1 VSEPTTSAG
10 SGIAARGTV
19 ENQKLTNQPEK
30 RPVEPGAAPPV
41 VEESGVSRWVPALG
55 VVVLWIVVWSFTKGT
70 NTLALPGREHT
81 DLHQSFT
88 DFNNTLLA
96 SRDTN
101 PVMQFTNTISELLR
115 NFFDW
120 AQRMLVTPNLPRPV
134 PEVGWLGIVAVAT
147 WVGYAI
153 ASWRIALLVLLSFL
167 SFGVFGYWQDSL
179 DLLIVTGMAVAITI
193 LVGMPLAV
201 LAGTNARANRVITVV
216 LDFMQTM
223 PTFVYLVPVVLFFGI
238 GVGGAVVSTLIYAVP
253 PLVRIAGFGIRE
265 VSTTTIEATDSAGQ
279 TYWQR
284 LFKVQLPMARK
295 TIIVGLNQT
304 TLAALSMATIAS
316 YINGPGLG
324 KPVLNALV
332 ANDFGGSF
340 VPGVLIVVMA
350 VMLDRTTTAAS
361 ERSEKVARGG
371 GGNVR
376 ARRIALAGTG
386 VAALVAVYLS
396 RRELS
401 LAEFPEYTIGARVSD
416 AADDAMGSIVDLVG
430 GLAGGFKD
438 AVTYGFLNP
447 MQSLLAESPWW
458 LAGLAILAL
467 ALVFG
472 GVRALVTT
480 LVCLAG
486 IRYLDLWHDAM
497 ITLNMALVGT
507 VLVMVLALVFG
518 VWMAR
523 DRRVDLGIRPLLDA
537 GQTIPPFVYLIPV
550 LALFGPS
557 RFTAIVAGIVYAAPA
572 AIKLVADGVKGVSP
586 TTIEAGRSTGQTTWQ
601 EITKVQ
607 LPMAKGSLVLAT
619 NQGLLYVLAMVVI
632 GGLVGAG
639 ALGYDVVLGISRSE
653 EWGKGAA
660 GGLTIVLLGVML
672 DRITRAAADVRRDD
686 PGPRRAFNIRLPIGP
701 PHS

>member
-1 VSEPTTSAG
+1 VSLAG
-10 SGIAARGTV
+10 PPMANRNEVFYEKTHGT
-19 ENQKLTNQPEK
+19 QEK
-30 RPVEPGAAPPV
+30 RPVEPGAPPPV
-41 VEESGVSRWVPALG
+41 IEESSISRWFPALG
-55 VVVLWIVVWSFTKGT
+55 VIAVWIVVYAFTKGE

-101 PVMQFTNTISELLR
+101 PVMQLTNSISSVLR
-115 NFFDW
+115 DVFDW
-120 AQRMLVTPNLPRPV
+120 LQRMLARPNLPRPV
-134 PEVGWLGIVAVAT
+134 PEIGWLGVVAVAT
-147 WVGYAI
+147 WIGYAI
-153 ASWRIALLVLLSFL
+153 ASWRIALLILASFL
-167 SFGVFGYWQDSL
+167 SFGVFGFWQESI
-179 DLLIVTGMAVAITI
+179 DLLIVTGMAVGLTVII
-193 LVGMPLAV
+193 GMPLAV
-201 LAGTNARANRVITVV
+201 LSATSTGANRVITVV

-238 GVGGAVVSTLIYAVP
+238 GVGGAVVATLIYAVP
-253 PLVRIAGFGIRE
+253 PLVRIASFGIRE
-265 VSTTTIEATDSAGQ
+265 VPSTTIEATDSAGQ

-284 LFKVQLPMARK
+284 LFKVQIPMARK

-371 GGNVR
+371 GGNLRVR
-376 ARRIALAGTG
+376 RMVLAGSGVVALA
-386 VAALVAVYLS
+386 AVYLS
-396 RRELS
+396 RLELS
-401 LAEFPEYTIGARVSD
+401 LAEFPEYTIGATVSD
-416 AADDAMGSIVDLVG
+416 AADSAMSSFVDVFG
-430 GLAGGFKD
+430 GFAGGFKD
-438 AVTYGFLNP
+438 AISYGFLNP

-458 LAGLAILAL
+458 LSGLGILGLAF
-467 ALVFG
+467 VFG
-472 GVRALVTT
+472 GLRALVTT
-480 LVCLAG
+480 TICLAG
-486 IRYLDLWHDAM
+486 VWYLDLWHDAM
-497 ITLNMALVGT
+497 LTLTMVLVGT
-507 VLVMVLALVFG
+507 VLVMVLALVLG

-523 DRRVDLGIRPLLDA
+523 DRRIDLGIRPLLDA

-557 RFTAIVAGIVYAAPA
+557 RFTAIVAGVVYAAPA

-619 NQGLLYVLAMVVI
+619 NQGLLYVLSMVVI

-660 GGLTIVLLGVML
+660 AGLTIVLLGVML
-672 DRITRAAADVRRDD
+672 DRITRAAADARRDD
-686 PGPRRAFNIRLPIGP
+686 GPGPRRAFNVRLPIGP
-701 PHS
+701 PK

>member
-1 VSEPTTSAG
+1 MSAT
-10 SGIAARGTV
+10 ATA
-19 ENQKLTNQPEK
+19 P
-30 RPVEPGAAPPV
+30 RPVEPGAPPPV
-41 VEESGVSRWVPALG
+41 IEESGMSRWVPALG
-55 VVVLWIVVWSFTKGT
+55 VIAVWIVVYSFTKGE

-81 DLHQSFT
+81 ELHQTLT
-88 DFNNTLLA
+88 DFNNRLLA

-101 PVMQFTNTISELLR
+101 PVMQVTNSISAVLR
-115 NFFDW
+115 DVFDW
-120 AQRMLVTPNLPRPV
+120 LQRMLARPNLPRPV
-134 PEVGWLGIVAVAT
+134 PEIGWLGVVAIAT
-147 WVGYAI
+147 WIGYAI
-153 ASWRIALLVLLSFL
+153 ASWRIALLILVSFL
-167 SFGVFGYWQDSL
+167 SFGVFGYWQESI
-179 DLLIVTGMAVAITI
+179 DLLIVTGMAVGITI
-193 LVGMPLAV
+193 IIGMPLAV
-201 LAGTNARANRVITVV
+201 LSATSTTANRVITVV

-238 GVGGAVVSTLIYAVP
+238 GVGGAVVATLIYAVP
-253 PLVRIAGFGIRE
+253 PLVRIASFGIRE
-265 VSTTTIEATDSAGQ
+265 VPATTIEATDSAGQ
-279 TYWQR
+279 TYGQR
-284 LFKVQLPMARK
+284 LFKVQIPMARK

-371 GGNVR
+371 GGNLRV
-376 ARRIALAGTG
+376 RRIVLAVSG
-386 VAALVAVYLS
+386 VVALVAVYLS
-396 RRELS
+396 RLELS
-401 LAEFPEYTIGARVSD
+401 LAEFPEYTIGATVSD
-416 AADDAMGSIVDLVG
+416 AADSAMSSFVDLVG
-430 GLAGGFKD
+430 GFAGGFKD
-438 AVTYGFLNP
+438 AISYGFLNP

-458 LAGLAILAL
+458 VSGLGILAL
-467 ALVFG
+467 AFVFG
-472 GVRALVTT
+472 GLRAFVTT
-480 LVCLAG
+480 TICLAG
-486 IRYLDLWHDAM
+486 VWYLDLWHDAM
-497 ITLNMALVGT
+497 LTLTMVLVGT
-507 VLVMVLALVFG
+507 VLVMVLALVLG

-523 DRRVDLGIRPLLDA
+523 DRRIDLGIRPLLDA

-557 RFTAIVAGIVYAAPA
+557 RFTAIVAGVVYAAPA

-619 NQGLLYVLAMVVI
+619 NQGLLYVLSMVVI

-660 GGLTIVLLGVML
+660 AGLTIVLLGVML

-686 PGPRRAFNIRLPIGP
+686 GPGPRRAFNVRLPIGP
-701 PHS
+701 PK